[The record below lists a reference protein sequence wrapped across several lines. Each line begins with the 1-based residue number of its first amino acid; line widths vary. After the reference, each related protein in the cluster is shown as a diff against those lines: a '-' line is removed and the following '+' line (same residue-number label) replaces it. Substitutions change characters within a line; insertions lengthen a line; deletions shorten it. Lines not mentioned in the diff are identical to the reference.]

1 MLNKTNLNLIEST
14 WTVVPA
20 THDAPW
26 SFVLAPDQPD
36 FDSMENNSDFIQT
49 IGDDDD
55 VPVLDESSET
65 EDEVPWLDT
74 FRSCLIISW
83 WIIVWNLLQFSNS
96 LLLSPNQFDTF
107 SCHYPAVWLK
117 DKPPQSPTNHH
128 KLPQTTTHHRK
139 PPQTTTRIWDDNTSV
154 WPCAVKK
161 RLNHRKPP
169 PEFGF
174 IFSMSNSRVTFCPW
188 CLARLGN
195 HAKGYNKRLHCIA
208 SACGSPSFHRYLRS
222 VMPNYFLSFVA
233 PTTVSMEM
241 TWHFFEFRMKH
252 LSAKGEEY
260 SCNLHLCSAAGYL
273 A

>member
-1 MLNKTNLNLIEST
+1 MTGNANRPRELIWWEHCKLLPLTKILVAES
-14 WTVVPA
+14 VVVA
-20 THDAPW
+20 MVTTIALLPW
-26 SFVLAPDQPD
+26 RWVHHPFSK
-36 FDSMENNSDFIQT
+36 SD
-49 IGDDDD
+49 
-55 VPVLDESSET
+55 
-65 EDEVPWLDT
+65 
-74 FRSCLIISW
+74 
-83 WIIVWNLLQFSNS
+83 
-96 LLLSPNQFDTF
+96 
-107 SCHYPAVWLK
+107 
-117 DKPPQSPTNHH
+117 
-128 KLPQTTTHHRK
+128 
-139 PPQTTTRIWDDNTSV
+139 
-154 WPCAVKK
+154 
-161 RLNHRKPP
+161 
-169 PEFGF
+169 
-174 IFSMSNSRVTFCPW
+174 SRVTFCPW